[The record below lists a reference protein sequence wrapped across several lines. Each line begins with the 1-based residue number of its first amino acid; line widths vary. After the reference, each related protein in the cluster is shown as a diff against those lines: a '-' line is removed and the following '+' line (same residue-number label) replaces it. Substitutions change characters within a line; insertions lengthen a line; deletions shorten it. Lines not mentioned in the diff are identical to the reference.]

1 MTAASKKL
9 SGVDI
14 QRQLRHKNETK
25 MEHNVKLDDRV
36 KGLGNESNTANV
48 IEKIPGHPSSESV
61 DIRQKNDLAS

>member
-25 MEHNVKLDDRV
+25 MEHNVKLDDQV
-36 KGLGNESNTANV
+36 FVNLPNFGVG
-48 IEKIPGHPSSESV
+48 
-61 DIRQKNDLAS
+61 KNF

>member
-25 MEHNVKLDDRV
+25 MVHNV

-48 IEKIPGHPSSESV
+48 IEKIPGHPSSEIV